1 MRSIVNGM
9 RGVAH
14 DQLIILLPVF
24 NDWDSLNLLLPHLDA
39 ALQQNN
45 LSAQALVID
54 DGSTVP
60 MPVHRLGKPLRGITR
75 LDILHLRRNLGH
87 QRAIAIGLAF
97 LHATRRCRA
106 AIIMDADG
114 EDLPS
119 DIPRL
124 ITTLREEQWH
134 KIIFAE
140 RTRRSEDRLFRLF
153 YYLYRVLH
161 RILTG
166 FSVRVGHFSAIPS
179 TSLASLVVIS
189 ELWNHYAAA
198 VFKARL
204 PYATIPTT
212 RGTRLAGPPTMNFT
226 GLMVHGL
233 SALSVYGDV
242 IGVRLLVAAVVLTLL
257 VASALLVA
265 LVIRFATSL
274 AIPGWATYTI
284 GILLSL
290 LLQIVAVCFLLI
302 FTILTSRS
310 NLSFI
315 PMRDYKYFVKGTT
328 SVFNNEA

>member
-1 MRSIVNGM
+1 MLDTS
-9 RGVAH
+9 
-14 DQLIILLPVF
+14 DELIILLPVF
-24 NDWDSLNLLLPHLDA
+24 NDWDSLSLLLPRLDA
-39 ALQQNN
+39 ALTQSN
-45 LSAQALVID
+45 LSVQTLVID

-60 MPVHRLGKPLRGITR
+60 VPVDRLGGPLTGISR
-75 LDILHLRRNLGH
+75 LDVLHLRRNLGH

-97 LHATRRCRA
+97 VHATRRCRA
-106 AIIMDADG
+106 AVIMDADG

-124 ITTLREEQWH
+124 LTTLREEQWR

-140 RTRRSEDRLFRLF
+140 RTRRSEHRLFRFF

-166 FSVRVGHFSAIPS
+166 LSVRVGHFSAIPS
-179 TSLASLVVIS
+179 TSLASLVVVS

-198 VFKARL
+198 VFRARL

-226 GLMVHGL
+226 GLVVHGL

-242 IGVRLLVAAVVLTLL
+242 IGVRLLVAAVGLTLL
-257 VASALLVA
+257 VVSALLV
-265 LVIRFATSL
+265 VFVVRFATHL
-274 AIPGWATYTI
+274 AIPGWATYAV

-290 LLQIVAVCFLLI
+290 LLEIVAVCFLLI
-302 FTILTSRS
+302 FTILASRS

-315 PMRDYKYFVKGTT
+315 PMRDYEYFVKGTT
-328 SVFNNEA
+328 SVFHNEG